1 MADVM
6 RENEEFG
13 HYVPLLRRVIILV
26 AIITAVPVI
35 LWTITAF
42 VRTYIGPP
50 KIPTFHQLASVA
62 SINAPSSADKTKVAS
77 DRTAPLE
84 QARPTDQTTGT
95 VEARATTTDAP
106 AAKSSYFSDH
116 AEGAGSPPLVSAPKM
131 ADVSPTTAVPAAAA
145 ESGPNTMMVATQQQ
159 PPAMDTPADTVTA
172 AGPLTGRIPLPRRRP
187 RDLGGVHVADIAPA
201 NVPMPRPRP
210 ESAGPGAPAES
221 SGGGSPL
228 DFIQNIF
235 H

>member
-1 MADVM
+1 M

-62 SINAPSSADKTKVAS
+62 SINAPSSADKTRAAN
-77 DRTAPLE
+77 DRTAPPD
-84 QARPTDQTTGT
+84 QAKPTDQTTGT

-106 AAKSSYFSDH
+106 AAKSSYVSDH
-116 AEGAGSPPLVSAPKM
+116 AEGDGSPPLVGAPKI
-131 ADVSPTTAVPAAAA
+131 ADLSPATGVPAAAP
-145 ESGPNTMMVATQQQ
+145 ESGPNTVATLQ
-159 PPAMDTPADTVTA
+159 PSPAMDDTATA
-172 AGPLTGRIPLPRRRP
+172 AAPLSGRIPLPRRRP
-187 RDLGGVHVADIAPA
+187 RDAGGVHVADIAPA